1 MKDSTK
7 GFVAFAMVALSITM
21 CLLSF
26 NSVLG
31 FLCGIVALVLIGN
44 GRMQDWADI
53 GQFITARVFTFVVL
67 ISGTLLVIG
76 QSLNT

>member
-7 GFVAFAMVALSITM
+7 GFVAFAMFALSVTM
-21 CLLSF
+21 CLLSV
-26 NSVLG
+26 NSILG
-31 FLCGIVALVLIGN
+31 FMCGILALVLIGN

-53 GQFITARVFTFVVL
+53 GQFITPRVFTIVVL
-67 ISGTLLVIG
+67 LSGTLLVIG